1 MTKIDILSSING
13 RHLINN
19 LFRIIRFERQRSSIA
34 TLFIMWRICI
44 SNVSITNSLISYYLK
59 ENTQILYKLGFIKG
73 TIIWL
78 EEIVNR
84 YYFSFISAFVY
95 FGAAV
100 VLVLAGLNRF
110 SDIVDDHIVL
120 YGFSFEAAMLVFI
133 FIIMLFSPNDDVNNY
148 SVENNED
155 SLEKELLNEIGEIS
169 KDFAITSTQLDK
181 IANHLFTIIDKQ
193 NQLADTLKNVTYKFA
208 DIQNPN
214 PKVVETMQETTNE
227 LLKFNSQL
235 TQFIDATNKLKQEE
249 ISIAV
254 RKELEK
260 IVSQRIGNS

>member
-1 MTKIDILSSING
+1 MNKIDTLSSING
-13 RHLINN
+13 RILINN
-19 LFRIIRFERQRSSIA
+19 IFHIVRFERQRTSIA

-44 SNVSITNSLISYYLK
+44 SNTAITNSLISCYLNQ
-59 ENTQILYKLGFIKG
+59 NTQILYKLGFLKG
-73 TIIWL
+73 SIIWL

-110 SDIVDDHIVL
+110 SGIVDDHIVL
-120 YGFSFEAAMLVFI
+120 YGFCFEAAMLIFI
-133 FIIMLFSPNDDVNNY
+133 FVIMLFSPNDDVNNY
-148 SVENNED
+148 SSDADNED

-169 KDFAITSTQLDK
+169 KDFAITSAQLDK
-181 IANHLFTIIDKQ
+181 IADHLLAVIEKQ
-193 NQLADTLKNVTYKFA
+193 NDFADTLKNVAEKFA

-214 PKVVETMQETTNE
+214 LKTIETMRETNSE
-227 LLKFNSQL
+227 LSKFNIQL

-249 ISIAV
+249 ITLAV

-260 IVSQRIGNS
+260 IVSRKID